1 MNKMI
6 EETVKNLM
14 QPGER
19 TEEDYIGEDGLLY
32 CGKCNEPKEAYF
44 DPGKDMVFGMKKH
57 PRECECRRKKR
68 KEEEQYR
75 EQQRHETAV
84 RELKSRCF
92 SERAMQEW
100 TFEKDKGISKNTETA
115 RFYVKHWEWMKE
127 ENIGYLFWG
136 AVGTGKS
143 YLAGCIANALLE
155 QEIPVRMTNFA
166 EVLNDLSANFSDKNE
181 YIKNLCRFPLLILD
195 DFGME
200 RGTEYG
206 LEQIYAV
213 IDSRYRSGKP
223 LIVTTNLTLHD
234 LTHPQDTAHAR
245 IYDRLQEMC
254 VPVQFKGESFR
265 KLTAR
270 EKLARM
276 KENLKEEVS
285 R

>member
-1 MNKMI
+1 
-6 EETVKNLM
+6 
-14 QPGER
+14 
-19 TEEDYIGEDGLLY
+19 
-32 CGKCNEPKEAYF
+32 
-44 DPGKDMVFGMKKH
+44 
-57 PRECECRRKKR
+57 
-68 KEEEQYR
+68 
-75 EQQRHETAV
+75 
-84 RELKSRCF
+84 
-92 SERAMQEW
+92 MQEW
-100 TFEKDKGISKNTETA
+100 TFEKDKGISKNTEAA
-115 RFYVKHWEWMKE
+115 RFYVKHWERMKE

-143 YLAGCIANALLE
+143 YLAGCIANALLD

-245 IYDRLQEMC
+245 IYDRLKEMC

-270 EKLARM
+270 EKLDRM
-276 KENLKEEVS
+276 KEGLKEEVS